1 MRVHIV
7 TAICAL
13 TVLALMFE
21 LLRRRQLREKYALLW
36 LASGMISAALA
47 LFPGLLNWAARLLGV
62 KDPVNLLLFGA
73 ALVLLLVCV
82 HLSWEV
88 SRLEGETRT
97 LAEEIALLRFRVERM
112 EEREPDGDPV
122 DDTIHIVAAR
132 PQRAPDELRGSR
144 AGGSPTRWR

>member
-1 MRVHIV
+1 
-7 TAICAL
+7 
-13 TVLALMFE
+13 
-21 LLRRRQLREKYALLW
+21 
-36 LASGMISAALA
+36 
-47 LFPGLLNWAARLLGV
+47 V

-122 DDTIHIVAAR
+122 
-132 PQRAPDELRGSR
+132 RAPSGPPTSRVAPAPGDPPR
-144 AGGSPTRWR
+144 AGARA

>member
-13 TVLALMFE
+13 AVLALMFE

-97 LAEEIALLRFRVERM
+97 LAEEIALLRFR
-112 EEREPDGDPV
+112 
-122 DDTIHIVAAR
+122 
-132 PQRAPDELRGSR
+132 
-144 AGGSPTRWR
+144 

>member
-7 TAICAL
+7 TAVCAL
-13 TVLALMFE
+13 AVLALMFE

-36 LASGMISAALA
+36 LAFGLGSAALA
-47 LFPGLLNWAARLLGV
+47 FFPGVLNWAARLLGV

-97 LAEEIALLRFRVERM
+97 LAEETALLRFRVDKL
-112 EEREPDGDPV
+112 EEPGGEPDDLSAEAAEAAEG
-122 DDTIHIVAAR
+122 VAAR
-132 PQRAPDELRGSR
+132 GRPRHLSARGR
-144 AGGSPTRWR
+144 